1 MNKLGNLRKTIIEI
15 IGAVIL
21 LYVLWLIIKILI
33 LGG

>member
-1 MNKLGNLRKTIIEI
+1 MNKPGDLRKTAIEI

-21 LYVLWLIIKILI
+21 LYVLWLIIKTLF